1 MMAQAI
7 GIAFRVVWALIL
19 LVAHII
25 DVALSIIGWMI
36 GALGIITRLAVI
48 VLLIIL
54 IALLLHFFGGVK
66 FADADLIGIPI
77 RLVVSEKTGELV
89 EWKERGG
96 EKAEVIEV
104 EEIIGLKYKYM
115 IKQNQCN
122 NQWILPECIYR

>member
-1 MMAQAI
+1 MAQAI

-66 FADADLIGIPI
+66 FADAQDSAQFPAPRTVVVRQDDLT
-77 RLVVSEKTGELV
+77 RLDAA
-89 EWKERGG
+89 GG
-96 EKAEVIEV
+96 E
-104 EEIIGLKYKYM
+104 
-115 IKQNQCN
+115 
-122 NQWILPECIYR
+122 R